1 MELKNSTSRCY
12 FICSFVFSFPQ
23 FSEAEVDITGVT
35 EMSVNKSLYMI
46 QDDSVVMQDDQ
57 NKYACSEKE
66 SDAAGSCCDSDSD
79 ESDST
84 IPIR

>member
-1 MELKNSTSRCY
+1 
-12 FICSFVFSFPQ
+12 
-23 FSEAEVDITGVT
+23 
-35 EMSVNKSLYMI
+35 MSVNKSLYMI

-57 NKYACSEKE
+57 NKYAFSAEE

-79 ESDST
+79 SDESDST

>member
-1 MELKNSTSRCY
+1 
-12 FICSFVFSFPQ
+12 
-23 FSEAEVDITGVT
+23 
-35 EMSVNKSLYMI
+35 MSVNKSLYMI

-57 NKYACSEKE
+57 NKYACSEEE

-79 ESDST
+79 SDESDST